1 MQNASLAWTGTALEQ
16 RGQIRYE
23 ACIIERSFR
32 LFSDR
37 HGSLLDSWI
46 LYGTL
51 GNVSITVEDARG
63 TMIGLFEQRLHA
75 VASKRN
81 GAALG
86 LCGDPGIGKSHSTHQ
101 LLRGLSCRSAS
112 VHAINSNSSILR
124 ALPSPAN
131 VPVWLERALEQFARS
146 SMSAKVFAET
156 LGAFL
161 AVLGPFVLHVED
173 LHEANPEQRD
183 GWLLLAQQITRTR
196 GVALIVTS
204 RVVLPEPFETIT
216 LEPLGLSD
224 TTRLLEAEAGAK
236 LPSEA
241 ITWIEGYAQG
251 NPMFTLEYFRHLS
264 RIGALWSDG
273 TRWRWRAPN
282 DQEMPTSV
290 EAVISQH
297 LRNVM
302 ALPEARAGLQAKAV
316 LPLEVADTLWAQVAG
331 LHPSELHTAKLEL
344 EDHGILRAG
353 RFAHPLYREAV
364 LEELLPAERQ
374 VLAERTLESLQTYDP
389 VAALPALEAAGWPK
403 NKELDLLERALAQ
416 AQASHDLAMQAQV
429 TSLLAEHTSGTERT
443 RLRLESVRLMREV
456 NPVAALELAQT
467 TRRLDP
473 FNLELN
479 CVCAELLADLRRPV
493 EAEHLLADT
502 KQLLTSS
509 TDRHRWLLARFEVR
523 HYNRD
528 YVGMIELWH
537 ERQRLE
543 PDDCPNFPVVAV
555 ARAFAL
561 LRRADEAYEVLT
573 EAMAR
578 EDLTSLELM
587 ELLFVRCF
595 IPHFEG
601 HLIESEKRLNDFLET
616 IESLDDPSARMGA
629 LRCEGYSLRALAHN
643 GLDQPQA
650 ALEDELKA
658 LEYPVA
664 MGMGSQYAEQ
674 QNYLALFLLETGEY
688 QRAEEIMFEIRP
700 ILERN
705 GNAIPLSMLER
716 FAARLYLEWD
726 VPHGG
731 VLALRHAQA
740 SLRLMESAG
749 RNAAYLGGALIVATW
764 AEALYGQPNE
774 ALRLIDELVEYT
786 HSIKNPHHLGIVAW
800 LRGLTFE
807 RLERIPE
814 AIASLQ
820 EAASSTVVLHVG
832 PSHQRICLDLDRI
845 TGNVNSA
852 RKRLTYFRERGM
864 GNAQKVTLRFFPQ
877 LAETPAVIPEGNT
890 IRLEVLGPMAIN
902 GKVISGRSKKGKE
915 LLAMLLHAR
924 LNKRDELNDL
934 ELLDTLYPDL
944 NEESAGSALRQLVYR
959 LRSSIGADVI
969 VRTGNGYTLGEV
981 QTDVEEFLTGASTQL
996 WRGPFLSGLEDSWA
1010 GSVRSTVTQAL
1021 RNTVKGLIE
1030 RDPVEALRLARI
1042 LIEVEPY
1049 DHVAL
1054 ELGLRAAQAAQD
1066 SLGAKSLYNSTRK
1079 RFGEVGEPLP
1089 EDWTQWL
1096 EEKTTR

>member
-1 MQNASLAWTGTALEQ
+1 
-16 RGQIRYE
+16 
-23 ACIIERSFR
+23 
-32 LFSDR
+32 
-37 HGSLLDSWI
+37 
-46 LYGTL
+46 
-51 GNVSITVEDARG
+51 
-63 TMIGLFEQRLHA
+63 MIALFEQRLHA

-86 LCGDPGIGKSHSTHQ
+86 LCGDPGIGKSYSTQQ
-101 LLRGLSCRSAS
+101 LLRGLPCRSAS
-112 VHAINSNSSILR
+112 VQANSSNSSILR
-124 ALPSPAN
+124 ALPAPSHVPA
-131 VPVWLERALEQFARS
+131 WLERALEQFARS
-146 SMSAKVFAET
+146 SVAANVFAET
-156 LGAFL
+156 LGALL
-161 AVLGPFVLHVED
+161 AALGPFVLHVED
-173 LHEANPEQRD
+173 LHEANPEQGD
-183 GWLLLAQQITRTR
+183 GWLQLAQQVTRTR

-204 RVVLPEPFETIT
+204 RMSLPAPFETLT
-216 LEPLGLSD
+216 LEPLGLD
-224 TTRLLEAEAGAK
+224 AMTRLLEIEAGSK

-241 ITWIEGYAQG
+241 ITWIDVSTQG

-302 ALPEARAGLQAKAV
+302 VIPEARAGLQAKAM
-316 LPLEVADTLWAQVAG
+316 LPLEVDETLWVKVAG
-331 LHPSELHTAKLEL
+331 LNSIELQTAKLEL
-344 EDHGILRAG
+344 EVHGILRAG

-374 VLAERTLESLQTYDP
+374 VLARRILENLQEHDP
-389 VAALPALEAAGWPK
+389 VAALSSLEAAALPK
-403 NKELDLLERALAQ
+403 DKELDLLERALFQ
-416 AQASHDLAMQAQV
+416 AQASHDIAMQAQI
-429 TSLLAEHTSGTERT
+429 TAQLAEHASGTERA
-443 RLRLESVRLMREV
+443 RLRLESVHLMREV
-456 NPVAALELAQT
+456 NPVAAFELAHNA
-467 TRRLDP
+467 RRLDP

-493 EAEHLLADT
+493 EAERLLADA
-502 KQLLTSS
+502 KPLLISMQE
-509 TDRHRWLLARFEVR
+509 RNRWLLARFEVR

-528 YVGMIELWH
+528 YIGMIELWQ
-537 ERQRLE
+537 ESQKLE
-543 PDDCPNFPVVAV
+543 PDERPNLPVVAV

-561 LRRADEAYEVLT
+561 LRRAGEAYEVLT
-573 EAMAR
+573 DAMAR
-578 EDLTSLELM
+578 TDLTNLELM

-601 HLIESEKRLNDFLET
+601 NLIESEQRLNAFLET
-616 IESLDDPSARMGA
+616 IESLDDHSARVGA

-650 ALEDELKA
+650 ALEDEFKA
-658 LEYPVA
+658 LEYSVA

-700 ILERN
+700 TLERN

-731 VLALRHAQA
+731 ALALRHAQA
-740 SLRLMESAG
+740 SLRLMDSAG

-764 AEALYGQPNE
+764 AEALYGQPEE
-774 ALRLIDELVEYT
+774 ALRLIDELLEYT
-786 HSIKNPHHLGIVAW
+786 YSIKNPHHLGIVAW
-800 LRGLTFE
+800 LRGLSFE

-820 EAASSTVVLHVG
+820 EAALSTVVSHVG
-832 PSHQRICLDLDRI
+832 PSHQRMCLDLDRI

-852 RKRLTYFRERGM
+852 KKRLGYFRERGM
-864 GNAQKVTLRFFPQ
+864 GNAVKVALRYFPE
-877 LAETPAVIPEGNT
+877 LAETPTEITPIS

-902 GKVISGRSKKGKE
+902 GRAISGRSKKGKE
-915 LLAMLLHAR
+915 LLAMLLEAR

-944 NEESAGSALRQLVYR
+944 DEESAGSALRQLVYR

-969 VRTGNGYTLGEV
+969 VRTGNGYTLGKI
-981 QTDVEEFLTGASTQL
+981 QTDVEEFLNGASTQL
-996 WRGPFLSGLEDSWA
+996 WRGPFLSDLEDSWA
-1010 GSVRSTVTQAL
+1010 GSVRGTVTQAL

-1030 RDPVEALRLARI
+1030 DDPTKALRLARI
-1042 LIEVEPY
+1042 LLEAEPY

-1066 SLGAKSLYNSTRK
+1066 GLGANSLYSGARK

-1089 EDWTQWL
+1089 ESWTQWL
-1096 EEKTTR
+1096 EGRNERQR

>member
-1 MQNASLAWTGTALEQ
+1 ME
-16 RGQIRYE
+16 
-23 ACIIERSFR
+23 
-32 LFSDR
+32 
-37 HGSLLDSWI
+37 
-46 LYGTL
+46 
-51 GNVSITVEDARG
+51 RG

-86 LCGDPGIGKSHSTHQ
+86 LCGEPGIGKSYSTQQ

-112 VHAINSNSSILR
+112 VHAISSNSSIFR
-124 ALPSPAN
+124 ALPAASNLPI
-131 VPVWLERALEQFARS
+131 WLERALEPWSRS
-146 SMSAKVFAET
+146 SVAASVFAET

-161 AVLGPFVLHVED
+161 AMLAPFVLHVED
-173 LHEANPEQRD
+173 LHEANTEQRE
-183 GWLLLAQQITRTR
+183 GWFQLAQQVMRTR

-204 RVVLPEPFETIT
+204 RMALPAPFETLT
-216 LEPLGLSD
+216 LEPLGLSE

-236 LPSEA
+236 LPVEA

-273 TRWRWRAPN
+273 TRWRWRAPH

-297 LRNVM
+297 LRHVM
-302 ALPEARAGLQAKAV
+302 AIPEARAGLQAKAV
-316 LPLEVADTLWAQVAG
+316 LPLEVDETLWAQVAG
-331 LHPSELHTAKLEL
+331 LNPSKLHAAKLEL
-344 EDHGILRAG
+344 EGHGVLRAG

-364 LEELLPAERQ
+364 LEELLPSERQ
-374 VLAERTLESLQTYDP
+374 VLAERTLESLQAHDP
-389 VAALPALEAAGWPK
+389 VAALPSLKAAGWPQD
-403 NKELDLLERALAQ
+403 KELDLLERALLQ
-416 AQASHDLAMQAQV
+416 AQASGDLAMQAQI
-429 TSLLAEHTSGTERT
+429 TALLTEHTSGAERT

-456 NPVAALELAQT
+456 NPVAALELAQQA
-467 TRRLDP
+467 RRLDP

-479 CVCAELLADLRRPV
+479 CVCAELLADLRQPV
-493 EAEHLLADT
+493 EAEHLLSDA
-502 KQLLTSS
+502 KPLLLS
-509 TDRHRWLLARFEVR
+509 TQDRNHWLLARFEVR

-537 ERQRLE
+537 DGQKLK
-543 PDDCPNFPVVAV
+543 PDENPSYPVVAV

-578 EDLTSLELM
+578 KDLTSLELM

-601 HLIESEKRLNDFLET
+601 NLIESEQRLNAFLET
-616 IESLDDPSARMGA
+616 IESLDDHSARMGA

-650 ALEDELKA
+650 ALEDEHKA

-674 QNYLALFLLETGEY
+674 QNYLALFLLETGQY

-700 ILERN
+700 TLERN

-731 VLALRHAQA
+731 ALALRHAQA
-740 SLRLMESAG
+740 SLRLMDAAG
-749 RNAAYLGGALIVATW
+749 RNAAYLGGALIVAAW
-764 AEALYGQPNE
+764 AEALHGQPEE
-774 ALRLIDELVEYT
+774 ALHLTDELAAYT
-786 HSIKNPHHLGIVAW
+786 YSTKNSHHFGIVAW
-800 LRGLTFE
+800 LRGLIFE

-814 AIASLQ
+814 AIAALQ
-820 EAASSTVVLHVG
+820 EAAASTVVLHVG

-845 TGNVNSA
+845 TGNVSSTK
-852 RKRLTYFRERGM
+852 KRLEYFRERGM
-864 GNAQKVTLRFFPQ
+864 GNATKVALRYFPE
-877 LAETPAVIPEGNT
+877 LVETPAVIPQSNT

-915 LLAMLLHAR
+915 LLAMLLEVR
-924 LNKRDELNDL
+924 LNKHAELNDL

-944 NEESAGSALRQLVYR
+944 DEESAGSALRQLVYR
-959 LRSSIGADVI
+959 LRSSLGADVI
-969 VRTGNGYTLGEV
+969 VRTGNGYTLGKV
-981 QTDVEEFLTGASTQL
+981 QTDVEQFLNGASTHL

-1010 GSVRSTVTQAL
+1010 GSVRGTITQAL
-1021 RNTVKGLIE
+1021 RNSVQELLE
-1030 RDPVEALRLARI
+1030 PNPVEALRLARI
-1042 LIEVEPY
+1042 LLEAEPY
-1049 DHVAL
+1049 DLVVL

-1066 SLGAKSLYNSTRK
+1066 GPGAHSLYFKARK
-1079 RFGEVGEPLP
+1079 RFSEVGESLP
-1089 EDWTQWL
+1089 EDWMQWL
-1096 EEKTTR
+1096 EGRNEIKTRV